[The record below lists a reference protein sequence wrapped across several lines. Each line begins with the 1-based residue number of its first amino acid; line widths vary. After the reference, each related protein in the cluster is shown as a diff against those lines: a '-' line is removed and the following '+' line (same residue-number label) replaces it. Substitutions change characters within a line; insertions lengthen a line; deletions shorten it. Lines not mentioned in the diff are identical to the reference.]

1 MKRLLLLIPTATYR
15 AGAFVDAA
23 RRLDANLTVASEEP
37 SSLQELVPQ
46 DLMTLDFSDPD
57 ACADDVERFARDERI
72 DAVVGVDDQ
81 VTVATATISKRLHLP
96 HNPITAVEAT
106 RDKHEMRRVL
116 RNAGV
121 PVPDFQLVPLDRDPR
136 EASEHVTYPCVLK
149 PLNMS
154 ASRGVIRANSPDE
167 FIEAFQQIA
176 GIVRGVG
183 DSPASPT
190 SPAPTALNHL
200 LVEDYV
206 QGWEVAVE
214 GILTDGR
221 LHVFTIF
228 DKPDPMEGPYFAET
242 IYVTPSRLAGEVQ
255 KRIVAM
261 THRATNALGLRH
273 GPVHAELRGNDTS
286 LSFLEV
292 AARSIGGHCSKVLR
306 FEHDESL
313 EDVIIRHAMNP
324 RRPMPE
330 LADPAASVM
339 MIQAPFAGTFR
350 GIDGIGAARDVPGID
365 DIVVSARPGQKLVP
379 LPEGFLYVGF
389 LFARG
394 KSPEVA
400 EATIREAF
408 SKLTFEIERD
418 VP

>member
-23 RRLDANLTVASEEP
+23 RRLDANLTIASEEP
-37 SSLQELVPQ
+37 SSLRELIPR
-46 DLMTLDFSDPD
+46 DLMTLGFSDPV
-57 ACADDVERFARDERI
+57 ACADDVERFARDEPI

-81 VTVATATISKRLHLP
+81 VTIAAAAISKRLHLP
-96 HNPITAVEAT
+96 HNPVAAAEAT

-121 PVPDFQLVPLDRDPR
+121 PVPDFQLVPLDRDPS
-136 EASEHVTYPCVLK
+136 EASKHVTYPCVLK

-167 FIEAFQQIA
+167 FIEAFQRIV
-176 GIVRGVG
+176 GIVRGA
-183 DSPASPT
+183 DKSPT
-190 SPAPTALNHL
+190 SNASNHL

-228 DKPDPMEGPYFAET
+228 DKPDPLEGPYFAET
-242 IYVTPSRLAGEVQ
+242 IYVTPSRLAAAVQ

-261 THRATNALGLRH
+261 TYRATNALGLRH
-273 GPVHAELRGNDTS
+273 GPIHAELRGNGTS

-292 AARSIGGHCSKVLR
+292 AARSIGGYCSRVLR
-306 FEHDESL
+306 FKHDESL

-324 RRPMPE
+324 QRPMPE

-339 MIQAPFAGTFR
+339 MIQAPFAGIFR
-350 GIDGIGAARDVPGID
+350 GIDGIDAA
-365 DIVVSARPGQKLVP
+365 
-379 LPEGFLYVGF
+379 
-389 LFARG
+389 
-394 KSPEVA
+394 
-400 EATIREAF
+400 
-408 SKLTFEIERD
+408 
-418 VP
+418 